1 MTTPSPEAVATF
13 MRITGASEFVAV
25 QKLEEY
31 GGNLNEAVNAH
42 FIEGN
47 SHIQEQNLAA
57 TATPHYNYSEANNQ
71 SNQNR
76 AGSRGIL
83 PFFNAA
89 RRFRPSL
96 LLDSNYRRELRDLC
110 NGLGSTTL
118 SSSTPPHGSPQGEGR
133 EFPTGN
139 DSALVSPYRP
149 GLSYAGAVNNGNL
162 SSHGQGYYG
171 TNDYQNNYPLAQ
183 SNSPR
188 IRDLDVE
195 DAMIQAAIEAS
206 KEESTER
213 SSWNAPNDF
222 SDDELPQSIFHQEDD
237 DLAHVISLSL
247 QTAEQEE
254 ALRELQVK
262 EEKKVLGTH
271 ALLAKGEKTNTSRS
285 RLEPGP
291 SSSRNVASDVAQPV
305 INNPLNHN
313 AGGHHQVHGDPFIAE
328 KWGGISSDELNE
340 ALLIET
346 ALFSEIPNHN
356 SHKSSSLPGLQHH
369 SGKNVDPKMQ
379 SSSSSA
385 SQLLTQLLRQQQ
397 DADYLASLLVDKQKE
412 LNSLK
417 KAETNSS
424 KKEESHEKMPKRA
437 ELEKKLDTKK
447 IMLPNEPPLGDENAI
462 TIVVRMPDGGRCE
475 RRFFKTDKL
484 QQISFYAPLPTPIKF
499 NIVLKCMIN
508 LPFDPLVTWFK
519 TVITAATERLLFDFI
534 DISGAVE
541 PGTYRV
547 WWHNLLS
554 SVLFHT

>member
-13 MRITGASEFVAV
+13 MRITGAPEFVAV

-47 SHIQEQNLAA
+47 RHILEQNLAA
-57 TATPHYNYSEANNQ
+57 TAMPHYNYSEANNQ
-71 SNQNR
+71 SNQNL

-110 NGLGSTTL
+110 NGFGATTL
-118 SSSTPPHGSPQGEGR
+118 SSSTPPRGSPQGETR

-139 DSALVSPYRP
+139 DSAVVSPYRP
-149 GLSYAGAVNNGNL
+149 GMSYAGAVNNGSL
-162 SSHGQGYYG
+162 SSHGRGYYE
-171 TNDYQNNYPLAQ
+171 TNDYQNDYPLAQ
-183 SNSPR
+183 SNAPR
-188 IRDLDVE
+188 VRDQDVE
-195 DAMIQAAIEAS
+195 EAMLQSAIEAS
-206 KEESTER
+206 KEESIER
-213 SSWNAPNDF
+213 SSWNTPNDF

-254 ALRELQVK
+254 ALRELRVK
-262 EEKKVLGTH
+262 EEKEVLGTH

-285 RLEPGP
+285 RLETGP
-291 SSSRNVASDVAQPV
+291 SSSRNVASDAAQPV

-346 ALFSEIPNHN
+346 ALFSEIPNHS

-369 SGKNVDPKMQ
+369 SGQNVDPKIQ

-385 SQLLTQLLRQQQ
+385 SQLLAETQLLRQQQ
-397 DADYLASLLVDKQKE
+397 DADYLASLLVDRQKE
-412 LNSLK
+412 LNSLN
-417 KAETNSS
+417 KAETHSS
-424 KKEESHEKMPKRA
+424 KEEESHEKMPKRT
-437 ELEKKLDTKK
+437 ELEKKIDTKK
-447 IMLPNEPPLGDENAI
+447 IILPNEPPLGDEKVI

-484 QQISFYAPLPTPIKF
+484 Q
-499 NIVLKCMIN
+499 
-508 LPFDPLVTWFK
+508 
-519 TVITAATERLLFDFI
+519 LLFDFI
-534 DISGAVE
+534 DISGAVK

-547 WWHNLLS
+547 VKSYPRRAYNINDS
-554 SVLFHT
+554 SATLNEVGLNNKNEALFLELI

>member
-1 MTTPSPEAVATF
+1 MTTPSPEAIATF
-13 MRITGASEFVAV
+13 MRITGATEFVAV

-31 GGNLNEAVNAH
+31 GGNINEAVNAH
-42 FIEGN
+42 FIEG
-47 SHIQEQNLAA
+47 QEQNVAA
-57 TATPHYNYSEANNQ
+57 TATPHYNYSEANDQ
-71 SNQNR
+71 SNQNL

-110 NGLGSTTL
+110 NGFGATTL
-118 SSSTPPHGSPQGEGR
+118 SSSTPPRGSPQGEAR
-133 EFPTGN
+133 EFPIGN
-139 DSALVSPYRP
+139 DSAVVSPYRP
-149 GLSYAGAVNNGNL
+149 GLSYASAVNNGSL
-162 SSHGQGYYG
+162 SSHGRGYYE
-171 TNDYQNNYPLAQ
+171 TNDYQNDYPLAQ
-183 SNSPR
+183 SNAPR
-188 IRDLDVE
+188 VRDQDVE
-195 DAMIQAAIEAS
+195 EAMIQAAIEAS
-206 KEESTER
+206 KEESRER
-213 SSWNAPNDF
+213 SSWNAHNDF

-237 DLAHVISLSL
+237 DLAHVLSLSL

-254 ALRELQVK
+254 ALRELRVK
-262 EEKKVLGTH
+262 EEKEVLGTH

-346 ALFSEIPNHN
+346 ALFSEIPNHS

-369 SGKNVDPKMQ
+369 SGKNVDPKIQ

-385 SQLLTQLLRQQQ
+385 SQLLAETQLLRQQQ
-397 DADYLASLLVDKQKE
+397 DADYLASLIADKQKE
-412 LNSLK
+412 LNSLNK
-417 KAETNSS
+417 VETNSS
-424 KKEESHEKMPKRA
+424 KKEESHEKMPKRM

-447 IMLPNEPPLGDENAI
+447 IILPNEPPLGDEKVI

-484 QQISFYAPLPTPIKF
+484 Q
-499 NIVLKCMIN
+499 
-508 LPFDPLVTWFK
+508 
-519 TVITAATERLLFDFI
+519 LLFDFI
-534 DISGAVE
+534 DISGAVK

-547 WWHNLLS
+547 VKSYPRRAYNINDSSATLNEVGLS
-554 SVLFHT
+554 NKNEALFLELI

>member
-13 MRITGASEFVAV
+13 IRITGAPEFVAV

-47 SHIQEQNLAA
+47 RHILEQNLAA
-57 TATPHYNYSEANNQ
+57 TAMPHYNYSEANNQ
-71 SNQNR
+71 SNQNL

-110 NGLGSTTL
+110 NGFGATTL
-118 SSSTPPHGSPQGEGR
+118 SSSTPPRGSPQGETR

-139 DSALVSPYRP
+139 DSAVVSPYRP
-149 GLSYAGAVNNGNL
+149 GMSYAGAVNNGSL
-162 SSHGQGYYG
+162 SSHGRGYYE
-171 TNDYQNNYPLAQ
+171 TNDYQNDYPLAQ
-183 SNSPR
+183 SNAPR
-188 IRDLDVE
+188 VRDQDVE
-195 DAMIQAAIEAS
+195 EAMLQSAIEAS
-206 KEESTER
+206 KEESIER
-213 SSWNAPNDF
+213 SSWNTPNDF

-254 ALRELQVK
+254 ALRELRVK
-262 EEKKVLGTH
+262 EEKEVLGTH

-285 RLEPGP
+285 RLETGP

-346 ALFSEIPNHN
+346 ALFSEIPNHS

-369 SGKNVDPKMQ
+369 SGQNVDPKIQ
-379 SSSSSA
+379 FSSSSA
-385 SQLLTQLLRQQQ
+385 SQLLAETQLLRQQQ
-397 DADYLASLLVDKQKE
+397 DADYLASLLVDRQKE
-412 LNSLK
+412 LNSLN
-417 KAETNSS
+417 KAETHSS
-424 KKEESHEKMPKRA
+424 KEEESHEKMPKRT
-437 ELEKKLDTKK
+437 ELEKKIDTKK
-447 IMLPNEPPLGDENAI
+447 IILPNEPPLGDEKVI

-484 QQISFYAPLPTPIKF
+484 Q
-499 NIVLKCMIN
+499 
-508 LPFDPLVTWFK
+508 
-519 TVITAATERLLFDFI
+519 LLFDFI
-534 DISGAVE
+534 DISGAVK

-547 WWHNLLS
+547 VKSYPRRAYNINDS
-554 SVLFHT
+554 SATLNEVGLNNKNEALFLELI